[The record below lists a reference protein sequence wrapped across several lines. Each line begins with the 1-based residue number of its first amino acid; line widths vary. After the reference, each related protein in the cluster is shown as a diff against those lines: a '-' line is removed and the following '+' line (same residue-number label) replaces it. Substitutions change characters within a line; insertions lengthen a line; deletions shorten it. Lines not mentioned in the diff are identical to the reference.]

1 MQLLDQIN
9 YFLECST
16 NLVFFGKF
24 KPTSPWQFQEME
36 DKTELQP
43 EDDDIDSL
51 FDWAVSTFNSGGID
65 LTDYTATLKGK
76 KITTVS
82 DGNTTINL
90 EVNND

>member
-1 MQLLDQIN
+1 
-9 YFLECST
+9 
-16 NLVFFGKF
+16 
-24 KPTSPWQFQEME
+24 ME